1 MSDPFVVLYAEDEET
16 DVLLMRLALKRSG
29 LPCVLMAVSDGAEAI
44 DYLSGNGDFAD
55 RARHPLP
62 CLVLLDLKMPRKT
75 GFEVLSWMR
84 QQEQFARLPVIIYTS
99 SGGEDDRERARA
111 LGATEYTVKK
121 ADVGDMAEWLRG
133 VIHYCEPEPAQA

>member
-1 MSDPFVVLYAEDEET
+1 LIISPATATSPTAPDI
-16 DVLLMRLALKRSG
+16 
-29 LPCVLMAVSDGAEAI
+29 PCPAWCCWTSRC
-44 DYLSGNGDFAD
+44 
-55 RARHPLP
+55 RARP
-62 CLVLLDLKMPRKT
+62 
-75 GFEVLSWMR
+75 R